1 MIHDLKTENSQITA
15 VLFRIPI
22 RKTYGATTYIIF
34 TCVGNYRAYNT
45 PPSQS
50 SKDSILRVYIHIY
63 IYYII
68 YTESGLGRVI
78 DISRRLCRRYHT
90 RCPRSAFGGHG
101 TRRELRLPIHTYSP
115 TGFSGTRCC
124 YTHMRVLLY
133 ATIIFQNEFCV
144 LEKLA

>member
-1 MIHDLKTENSQITA
+1 MNTGYVLKTENSQNTA

-34 TCVGNYRAYNT
+34 TCVAAIIERIT
-45 PPSQS
+45 HHRRSLQKTRS
-50 SKDSILRVYIHIY
+50 SAFIY
-63 IYYII
+63 IYYTI

-78 DISRRLCRRYHT
+78 DISRRLCRRYHM